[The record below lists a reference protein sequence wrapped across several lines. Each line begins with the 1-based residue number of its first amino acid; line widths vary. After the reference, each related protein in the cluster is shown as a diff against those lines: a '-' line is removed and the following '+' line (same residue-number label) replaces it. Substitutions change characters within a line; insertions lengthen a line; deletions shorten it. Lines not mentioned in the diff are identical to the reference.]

1 MKINQLYGV
10 EAVSQASGLIIIVDV
25 LRASSTAAYAF
36 AKGAEQI
43 IPVST
48 LKEAYD
54 LKALHPDYI
63 LVGENNGEAFA
74 GTDFGNSPSAL
85 ENVNLR
91 GKTIVLRT
99 TQGTQGLM
107 NCPLSNTVLFGSFL
121 TAKAMQRFI
130 EVSDVPEISLVALGG
145 SLSEDAVFTAY
156 FEKMIR
162 GKMVSLEKVRQE
174 MRQNIFASR
183 FFKNIPCFPE
193 KDFWLCFESDDKFNF
208 ILKLNQT
215 NRVLERVDVPVK

>member
-85 ENVNLR
+85 EN
-91 GKTIVLRT
+91 
-99 TQGTQGLM
+99 
-107 NCPLSNTVLFGSFL
+107 
-121 TAKAMQRFI
+121 AKIFCL
-130 EVSDVPEISLVALGG
+130 IS
-145 SLSEDAVFTAY
+145 
-156 FEKMIR
+156 
-162 GKMVSLEKVRQE
+162 
-174 MRQNIFASR
+174 
-183 FFKNIPCFPE
+183 
-193 KDFWLCFESDDKFNF
+193 
-208 ILKLNQT
+208 
-215 NRVLERVDVPVK
+215 